1 MLVSVILKSWGRARE
16 VGDAASCEDVMAAS
30 DLFEKVRAS
39 QVRASQ
45 VRAWGERGQETTVSS
60 LRQATGLALSRES
73 NEFEKIVVGTT

>member
-30 DLFEKVRAS
+30 DLFEK
-39 QVRASQ
+39 